1 MKIKTHLKN
10 GDIIETNDNNI
21 DKEKFIEGIKEAHGD
36 YAAVEIDN
44 RIIFLR
50 NIMYFEFEE

>member
-10 GDIIETNDNNI
+10 GEIIETNDNNI
-21 DKEKFIEGIKEAHGD
+21 NKEKFIKGIKEAHGD

-44 RIIFLR
+44 CIVFLKD
-50 NIMYFEFEE
+50 IMFFEFEE